1 MDREAATDEEF
12 AAHHARLV
20 AHVVA
25 GEIAVDVERVPLEQ
39 LPEAWRRKAD
49 GASGKARETRRRS
62 VAIAFRL

>member
-1 MDREAATDEEF
+1 MYELPEGEF

-25 GEIAVDVERVPLEQ
+25 GEITVEVERVPLEQ

-49 GASGKARETRRRS
+49 GASGKPGKL
-62 VAIAFRL
+62 VAVP